1 MNVSELKK
9 ESNPFS
15 FYKTLITLII
25 VLVIVQ
31 SWNDTG
37 MNLSFLIDGG
47 KYMHEYLMGNPDIEN
62 SGFSK
67 SDTCNNILSS

>member
-15 FYKTLITLII
+15 FYKTLITLIM

-47 KYMHEYLMGNPDIEN
+47 KYMR
-62 SGFSK
+62 
-67 SDTCNNILSS
+67 